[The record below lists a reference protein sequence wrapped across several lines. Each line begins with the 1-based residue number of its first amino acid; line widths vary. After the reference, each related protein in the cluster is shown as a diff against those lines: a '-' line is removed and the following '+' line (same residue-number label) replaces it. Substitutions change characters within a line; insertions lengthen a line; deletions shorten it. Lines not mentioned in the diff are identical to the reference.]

1 MFTSVA
7 HLPAHL
13 CILRYQRER
22 YASYVANTTN
32 DTHLQHPT
40 HKPPKCPVLLPT
52 TPHAHE
58 RVPPMAKRL
67 PVCCCHLLPIPRPTL
82 VTPVTPDTPDLT
94 LETHR
99 VRMAAHTPVPRPTLV
114 TPVTPDTPDLTLE
127 THRVRMAAHTP
138 VPRPTLVIPY
148 TPDLPA
154 AHLVDEPITAQGRV
168 YRVYQQLGNRLLRN
182 GYDAYRLFAFA
193 IGIRTQHYRIAK

>member
-7 HLPAHL
+7 HLPAHM

-32 DTHLQHPT
+32 DTHLHT
-40 HKPPKCPVLLPT
+40 RKC
-52 TPHAHE
+52 
-58 RVPPMAKRL
+58 VPPMAK
-67 PVCCCHLLPIPRPTL
+67 HLPRPTL
-82 VTPVTPDTPDLT
+82 VTPDLTQETPCTPYTPPCLT
-94 LETHR
+94 LETPC
-99 VRMAAHTPVPRPTLV
+99 TPCTPYTPPCLTLV
-114 TPVTPDTPDLTLE
+114 